1 MPTFAGYTWSN
12 IYDYFKTSID
22 NLLHRTNTTMI
33 KNKAIFLDRDGVI
46 NVERGYTNR
55 LEDFVILPD
64 LAEVLKLLKQK
75 GYLLVVVS
83 NQSGIAK
90 GLYTQQD
97 VEVLHHYLINELKK
111 SDVALDEIYYCVHH
125 SDISRC
131 ICRKPDSLF
140 VEKALARFNIDP
152 SKSYFIGDK
161 ERDIEAGEKAGVKGI
176 LIDAN
181 ISLKTILNKIN

>member
-1 MPTFAGYTWSN
+1 M
-12 IYDYFKTSID
+12 
-22 NLLHRTNTTMI
+22 
-33 KNKAIFLDRDGVI
+33 KNKAVFLDRDGVI

-64 LAEVLKLLKQK
+64 LMEVLQILQKK
-75 GYLLVVVS
+75 GYLLIIIS

-90 GLYTQQD
+90 GLYVQSE
-97 VEVLHHYLINELKK
+97 VEVLHEYLVRELTKNNIK
-111 SDVALDEIYYCVHH
+111 LSEIYYCVHH
-125 SDISRC
+125 SDVSRC

-161 ERDIEAGEKAGVKGI
+161 ERDVEAGEKAGVKGI
-176 LIDAN
+176 LIEAN
-181 ISLKTILNKIN
+181 ISLKTILNKIE